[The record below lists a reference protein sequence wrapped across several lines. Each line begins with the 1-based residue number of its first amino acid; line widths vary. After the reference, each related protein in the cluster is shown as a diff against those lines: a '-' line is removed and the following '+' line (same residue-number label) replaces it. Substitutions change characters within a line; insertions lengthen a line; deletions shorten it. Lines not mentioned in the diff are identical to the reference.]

1 MSAAVIA
8 GAGMTA
14 FAKHRHRTLR
24 DLVTEATTSALTDA
38 NADAGEVEA
47 VFFGNAAAGLL
58 SGQEMIRGQ
67 VLLQGTGLEGT
78 PLVNVEN
85 ACASSSTAARLAW
98 QAVVSGE
105 VEVAVAIGAEKMVGP
120 DRERPFRALA
130 GALDVERTGLS
141 DFVLGLD
148 SGVEAGGPGA
158 RSVFMDLYAAD
169 ARAYLDR
176 SEASIEDF
184 AAVVS
189 KTRYHGSLN
198 PRAQFRAPVSLEE
211 VLASRMIAPPLT
223 RDMCSPIADGAAC
236 LVIASRGWRGASADA
251 VAIRAMA
258 MGAGVANRGS
268 DLVRRTASSAYEAAG
283 ISPEDLDVL
292 EVHDA
297 AASAELEIL
306 EELGIAAE
314 GEASQLVRSGSTRLG
329 GALPVNT
336 SGGLISRGHPIGAT
350 GAAQLVELVDQLRGR
365 AGERQ
370 VADAKVGLAENA
382 GGHLGTEPAVCVVS
396 VLSRD

>member
-14 FAKHRHRTLR
+14 FAKHRDRTLR
-24 DLVTEATTSALTDA
+24 DLVTEATASALADA
-38 NADAGEVEA
+38 SADAGEVEA

-67 VLLQGTGLEGT
+67 VLLQGTALEGT

-105 VEVAVAIGAEKMVGP
+105 VEVAVAVGAEKMVSP

-130 GALDVERTGLS
+130 GALDVERSGLS
-141 DFVLGLD
+141 DYVLGLD
-148 SGVEAGGPGA
+148 PGPEADRAGA

-169 ARAYLDR
+169 ARAYVDR
-176 SEASIEDF
+176 TDATVEDF

-189 KTRYHGSLN
+189 KTRFHGSLN
-198 PRAQFRAPVSLEE
+198 PRAQFRTPVTPEQ
-211 VLASRMIAPPLT
+211 VLASRTIAAPLT

-236 LVIASRGWRGASADA
+236 LVIASRRWRGASTDA

-258 MGAGVANRGS
+258 IGAGVANGGS
-268 DLVRRTASSAYEAAG
+268 ELVRRTASSAYETAG
-283 ISPEDLDVL
+283 IGPEDLDVL

-297 AASAELEIL
+297 AASAELQIL
-306 EELGIAAE
+306 EELGVAAE
-314 GEASQLVRSGSTRLG
+314 GEAPRLARSGGTRLG

-365 AGERQ
+365 AGDRQ

-382 GGHLGTEPAVCVVS
+382 GGHLGSEPAVCVVT
-396 VLSRD
+396 VLSRE

>member
-14 FAKHRHRTLR
+14 FGKHRRTLR
-24 DLVTEATTSALTDA
+24 DLVRDATASALADA
-38 NADAGEVEA
+38 NADPGEVDA

-67 VLLQGTGLEGT
+67 VLLQGTALEGT

-105 VEVAVAIGAEKMVGP
+105 VEIAVAVGAERMAGP

-130 GALDVERTGLS
+130 GALDVERAGLS
-141 DFVLGLD
+141 DYVLGLD
-148 SGVEAGGPGA
+148 SGPEADGA
-158 RSVFMDLYAAD
+158 RSRSVFMDLYAAD

-176 SEASIEDF
+176 TDATVEDF

-189 KTRYHGSLN
+189 KTRFHGSLN
-198 PRAQFRAPVSLEE
+198 PRAQFRTPVTPEQ
-211 VLASRMIAPPLT
+211 VLASRTIAAPLT

-236 LVIASRGWRGASADA
+236 LVIVGRSRVASAEA

-258 MGAGVANRGS
+258 MGAGVADRKT
-268 DLVRRTASSAYEAAG
+268 DLVRRTASSAYETAG
-283 ISPEDLDVL
+283 IGPEDLDVL

-297 AASAELEIL
+297 AASAELDIL
-306 EELGIAAE
+306 EELGITAE
-314 GEASQLVRSGSTRLG
+314 GDAPQLVRSGSTRLG

-350 GAAQLVELVDQLRGR
+350 GAAQLVELVEQLRGR

-370 VADAKVGLAENA
+370 VAQAKVGLAENA